1 MPRTWLHGP
10 PHAGLPP
17 HPGCAGGAQREEKAR
32 RAWKGASQR
41 AGVAA
46 TLPPASLCFDGSGNF
61 HSLEWVVW
69 LVFSFFSKT
78 FVLCWFPKFA
88 RKRSFLLENSSSVA
102 ANQKGKGFFSTR
114 ASGRRGEPRPAAATC
129 LRTAKSQVGRKPA
142 RSAGP
147 SSFSPGLALLL
158 ECSAGVSSNPNCPI
172 HSSR

>member
-32 RAWKGASQR
+32 RLEGGESARGSRSHSSPSFALLRRQWKFPLAGMGCV
-41 AGVAA
+41 AGV
-46 TLPPASLCFDGSGNF
+46 F
-61 HSLEWVVW
+61 
-69 LVFSFFSKT
+69 FFSKP

-114 ASGRRGEPRPAAATC
+114 GSGRTGEPRPAAATC
-129 LRTAKSQVGRKPA
+129 LRTAKSQVGRNPA

>member
-1 MPRTWLHGP
+1 MASWTP
-10 PHAGLPP
+10 P
-17 HPGCAGGAQREEKAR
+17 R
-32 RAWKGASQR
+32 RAPSPPWLCRGSSERGEGKTRLEGGESARGGRSHSSPSFALLRRQWKFPLAGMGCV
-41 AGVAA
+41 AGV
-46 TLPPASLCFDGSGNF
+46 F
-61 HSLEWVVW
+61 
-69 LVFSFFSKT
+69 FFSKP